1 MSRRTRVLVTGS
13 TGNLGRK
20 AVTALREADVDVV
33 ETAADV
39 PHGPDALRADLSSFD
54 PTWASA
60 FRGVDAVLHLAADR
74 RPEAP
79 WDSLQ
84 RLNLDLSMNVLRA
97 AEEAQVR
104 RFAFASSNWVLGGYR
119 FTDERLTA
127 TTTPRPVNPYGV
139 SKLVIER
146 VGLATAARTG
156 MSFLAL
162 RIGYCQ
168 PGDNLPGPDMLYGRW
183 GQEMW
188 LSNQDWAQ
196 AVRKACTS
204 PFEGSAVLHLMSD
217 NTGMRWDLTDSTRVI
232 GYRPESRHT
241 PRLTLTGRLRDVAA
255 QLRDGLV
262 QPMTPEPRFGG
273 GW

>member
-1 MSRRTRVLVTGS
+1 MSQRARILVTGS

-20 AVTALREADVDVV
+20 AVTALKHGDVDVIEV
-33 ETAADV
+33 AADATG
-39 PHGPDALRADLSSFD
+39 GPGVVRADLSSYD
-54 PTWASA
+54 AGWASA

-79 WDSLQ
+79 WDALQ

-119 FTDERLTA
+119 FTDERLTTA
-127 TTTPRPVNPYGV
+127 TTPRPVNPYGV
-139 SKLVIER
+139 SKLLIER

-156 MSFLAL
+156 MSFIAL

-168 PGDNLPGPDMLYGRW
+168 PDDNVPGPGMLYGRW

-188 LSNQDWAQ
+188 LSNEDWAQ
-196 AVRKACTS
+196 AVRKACS
-204 PFEGSAVLHLMSD
+204 SSFEGSAVLHVMSD
-217 NTGMRWDLTDSTRVI
+217 NAGMRWDLTDSYRVI

-241 PRLTLTGRLRDVAA
+241 PRLTLAGRLRDGAA
-255 QLRDGLV
+255 RLRDGLV
-262 QPMTPEPRFGG
+262 QPMAAEPRFGG

>member
-1 MSRRTRVLVTGS
+1 MSGRARVLVTGS

-20 AVTALREADVDVV
+20 AVTALREADVDIV
-33 ETAADV
+33 EVAADV
-39 PHGPDALRADLSSFD
+39 PGGPDAVRADLSTFD
-54 PTWASA
+54 PAWASA
-60 FRGVDAVLHLAADR
+60 FRAVDAVLHLAADR

-79 WDSLQ
+79 WDSFQ
-84 RLNLDLSMNVLRA
+84 RLNVDLSMNVLRA

-119 FTDERLTA
+119 FTGERLTA

-168 PGDNLPGPDMLYGRW
+168 PGDNLPGPGMLYGRW

-196 AVRKACTS
+196 AVCKACTS
-204 PFEGSAVLHLMSD
+204 PYEGSAVLHLMSD
-217 NTGMRWDLTDSTRVI
+217 NTGMRWDLTDSDRVI

-241 PRLTLTGRLRDVAA
+241 PRLTLTGRLRDAA
-255 QLRDGLV
+255 ARLRDGLV
-262 QPMTPEPRFGG
+262 QPMAPEPRFGG

>member
-1 MSRRTRVLVTGS
+1 MSPCPRVLVTGS
-13 TGNLGRK
+13 TGNLGQK
-20 AVTALREADVDVV
+20 AVAALAEAGLEVV
-33 ETAADV
+33 QIAADATEGTDV
-39 PHGPDALRADLSSFD
+39 IRADLSRYD
-54 PTWASA
+54 AGWASA

-97 AEEAQVR
+97 AEEGRVR

-119 FTDERLTA
+119 FTNETLSAA
-127 TTTPRPVNPYGV
+127 TTPQPVNPYGV
-139 SKLVIER
+139 SKLLIER
-146 VGLATAARTG
+146 VGLAIAARTG

-162 RIGYCQ
+162 RIGYCR
-168 PGDNLPGPDMLYGRW
+168 PGDNIPGPDMLYGRW

-204 PFEGSAVLHLMSD
+204 PFDGSAVLHLMSD
-217 NTGMRWDLTDSTRVI
+217 NAGMRWDLSESARVI
-232 GYRPESRHT
+232 GYRPELRHT
-241 PRLTLTGRLRDVAA
+241 PRLSLTGRLTDAA
-255 QLRDGLV
+255 ARLRDRV
-262 QPMTPEPRFGG
+262 IRPMAPEPPFGG

>member
-1 MSRRTRVLVTGS
+1 
-13 TGNLGRK
+13 
-20 AVTALREADVDVV
+20 
-33 ETAADV
+33 
-39 PHGPDALRADLSSFD
+39 
-54 PTWASA
+54 
-60 FRGVDAVLHLAADR
+60 
-74 RPEAP
+74 
-79 WDSLQ
+79 
-84 RLNLDLSMNVLRA
+84 MNVLRA
-97 AEEAQVR
+97 AEEGQVR

-119 FTDERLTA
+119 FTRERLTA
-127 TTTPRPVNPYGV
+127 TTTPKPVNPYGV

-168 PGDNLPGPDMLYGRW
+168 PGDNVPGPDMLYGRW

-217 NTGMRWDLTDSTRVI
+217 NAGMRWDLTDSARVI

-241 PRLTLTGRLRDVAA
+241 PRLTLTGRLRDAA
-255 QLRDGLV
+255 ARLRDGLV
-262 QPMTPEPRFGG
+262 QPMAPEPRFGG